1 MVMTDSISDMLTRV
15 RNALR
20 ARHQR
25 AEMPSSNVRVEIAK
39 ILKEEGYI
47 ENFKVVEDQPSRRR
61 LVLQL
66 RYGPEGENVLSG
78 LERVSKPSCRVYV
91 GKDDIPVVLGGIGV
105 AILSTSRGIM
115 TGEQARQRSL
125 GGEVLCRVW

>member
-15 RNALR
+15 RNALQ

>member
-1 MVMTDSISDMLTRV
+1 MVMTDTISDMLTRT

-20 ARHQR
+20 ARH
-25 AEMPSSNVRVEIAK
+25 ASVGMPSSRMRIEIAK

-47 ENFKVVEDQPSRRR
+47 ENFKVIDKPRNMGQ

-66 RYGPEGENVLSG
+66 RWGPQGEKVLSG
-78 LERVSKPSCRVYV
+78 LERVSRPSRRVYV
-91 GKDDIPVVLGGIGV
+91 GKDDIPIILGGVGV

-115 TGEQARQRSL
+115 SGEEARKRRL

>member
-1 MVMTDSISDMLTRV
+1 MVMTDSIADMLTRV
-15 RNALR
+15 RNALS
-20 ARHQR
+20 ARHPR
-25 AEMPSSNVRVEIAK
+25 SEMPSSNVRVEIAK

-66 RYGPEGENVLSG
+66 RYGPEGEKVLSG